1 MFTYDYAGVVFL
13 NAEMVTVVVTTTTLM
28 MMVVVVDCTR
38 GNRGIVKRSRPHH

>member
-28 MMVVVVDCTR
+28 MMVWWWLIAR
-38 GNRGIVKRSRPHH
+38 GETAV